1 MNKNVLFKI
10 LPQKNN
16 ILKAV
21 LVMSALFYLFLF
33 LFIALKRLAYP
44 FELEFMEGGSLMQV
58 MRLLR
63 SEPLYVEPSL
73 EYVPLLYPPLYFYSA
88 AWITEFFSFGFL
100 PLRLI
105 SLISTLGSM
114 VCIYLLIR
122 KYATPFYAVV
132 SVGLYAACFY
142 ICGAWYDIARV
153 DALFLF
159 LLLAGIVFL
168 QRQTPC
174 AVILAGLFFLLA
186 FMTKQIAAAIFLG
199 SVLALALSN
208 APRYL
213 KILYPL
219 PFIVLVIPY
228 IAGMQNLSDHW
239 FLFYLFVL
247 PGQHDVLPAM
257 LLKFWQH
264 DILSSLFILFVFS
277 LLFFLF
283 LYKRDKKEFCFHF
296 FIAASMIMA
305 SWVSRLHAG
314 GYINVLLPAMA
325 VFSVYSVL
333 GLAQLMTYL
342 DLPGNE
348 QLTLS
353 GQKPHL
359 SFSAGFAKS
368 IMLLLFLLQFMM
380 LLYDPR
386 DQIPSRNDLRAGYQL
401 IEEMKTIPGD
411 IFMPWH
417 GYLPVLAGKPA
428 FATHGLYDIL
438 RSQNDSIRIRLQ
450 NQLDTAFARRR
461 FETVILDD
469 RWYDPIFLDHY
480 QFERF
485 VFSAPGVFYPVTGMR
500 LRPEF
505 IYTKVESIYTH

>member
-1 MNKNVLFKI
+1 MIKRVTLKI
-10 LPQKNN
+10 LPQGIN

-33 LFIALKRLAYP
+33 LFIAIKRLAYP

-63 SEPLYVEPSL
+63 SKSLYVEPSL
-73 EYVPLLYPPLYFYSA
+73 DYVPLLYPPLYFYLA
-88 AWITEFFSFGFL
+88 AWITDFFSFGFL

-114 VCIYLLIR
+114 GCIYLLIR
-122 KYATPFYAVV
+122 KYANLFYAVL

-142 ICGAWYDIARV
+142 LCGAWYDIARV

-159 LLLAGIVFL
+159 LILAGIVFL
-168 QRQTPC
+168 QRQTPWT
-174 AVILAGLFFLLA
+174 VILSSLFFLLA
-186 FMTKQIAAAIFLG
+186 FMTKQIAVVIFLG
-199 SVLALALSN
+199 SVLALALSR

-228 IAGMQNLSDHW
+228 IAVMQTLSDHW
-239 FLFYLFVL
+239 FWFYLFVL
-247 PGQHDVLPAM
+247 PGQHEVLPAM

-277 LLFFLF
+277 LLFFVF
-283 LYKRDKKEFCFHF
+283 LYKRDKREFCFHL

-305 SWVSRLHAG
+305 SWISRLHAG

-325 VFSVYSVL
+325 IFSVYSVL
-333 GLAQLMTYL
+333 GLVQLMTYL

-348 QLTLS
+348 HLNLS
-353 GQKPHL
+353 GQKSLL
-359 SFSAGFAKS
+359 SFSAAFAKS

-380 LLYDPR
+380 LVYDPR
-386 DQIPSRNDLRAGYQL
+386 DQIPTRNDLRAGYQL
-401 IEEMKTIPGD
+401 LEELKAIPGD

-417 GYLPVLAGKPA
+417 GYLPVLAGKSA

-450 NQLDTAFARRR
+450 NQLNDAFARQR
-461 FETVILDD
+461 FDAIILDA
-469 RWYDPIFLDHY
+469 RWYDPVFLNHY

-485 VFSAPGVFYPVTGMR
+485 VFSKPDIFYPVTGMR

-505 IYTKVESIYTH
+505 IYMKRELHR